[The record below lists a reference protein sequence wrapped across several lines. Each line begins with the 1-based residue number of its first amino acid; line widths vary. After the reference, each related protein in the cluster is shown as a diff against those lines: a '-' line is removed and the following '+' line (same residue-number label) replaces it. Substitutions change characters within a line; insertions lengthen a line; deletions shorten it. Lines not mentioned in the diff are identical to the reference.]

1 MGCVIKF
8 MYIICFVNKKMK
20 QLIIFENI
28 NENLMI
34 SWDCELRFKYG
45 FFKFEIKFQVLFWE
59 FFYFFFYLFKDLFFV
74 LY

>member
-8 MYIICFVNKKMK
+8 MDIICFVNKKMK

-45 FFKFEIKFQVLFWE
+45 FFKF
-59 FFYFFFYLFKDLFFV
+59 
-74 LY
+74 